1 MIIVDGFVGCIFNYK
16 SIYKKNG
23 LPMKYKGYYLLFLV
37 LVLLDQFS
45 KQIFISSFDV
55 GQSII
60 INPYLSW
67 TYLQN
72 TGAAFSIL
80 AGGGG
85 IQKAFLLSVSILASV
100 IIFLW
105 IQKTSEYQRQK
116 LFGQFLLLSGAVGN
130 LIDRAQY
137 GYVVDFIDMHVNG
150 FYWPVFNLADSF
162 IFMGVLLLLFQ
173 RKQPSL

>member
-1 MIIVDGFVGCIFNYK
+1 
-16 SIYKKNG
+16 
-23 LPMKYKGYYLLFLV
+23 MKYKGYYLLFLV

-80 AGGGG
+80 ADGGG
-85 IQKAFLLSVSILASV
+85 IQKAFLLSVSVLVSV
-100 IIFLW
+100 IVFLW

-116 LFGQFLLLSGAVGN
+116 LYGQFLLLSGAVGN

-137 GYVVDFIDMHVNG
+137 GYVVDFIDVHVNG

-162 IFMGVLLLLFQ
+162 IFIGVLLLLFQ

>member
-1 MIIVDGFVGCIFNYK
+1 
-16 SIYKKNG
+16 
-23 LPMKYKGYYLLFLV
+23 MKYKGYYLLFLV

-80 AGGGG
+80 ADGGG
-85 IQKAFLLSVSILASV
+85 IQKAFLLSVSVLVSV

-105 IQKTSEYQRQK
+105 IHKTSEYQRQK
-116 LFGQFLLLSGAVGN
+116 LFGQFLLFSGAVGN

-137 GYVVDFIDMHVNG
+137 GYVVDFIDIHVNG
-150 FYWPVFNLADSF
+150 LYWPIFNLADGYIF
-162 IFMGVLLLLFQ
+162 IGVMLLLFH

>member
-1 MIIVDGFVGCIFNYK
+1 
-16 SIYKKNG
+16 
-23 LPMKYKGYYLLFLV
+23 MKYKGYYLLFLV
-37 LVLLDQFS
+37 LVLLDQFT
-45 KQIFISSFDV
+45 KQIFISTFDE

-60 INPYLSW
+60 VNAYLSW

-80 AGGGG
+80 ADGGG
-85 IQKAFLLSVSILASV
+85 IQKAFLLSVSVLVSV

-105 IQKTSEYQRQK
+105 IHKTSEYQRQK

-162 IFMGVLLLLFQ
+162 IFIGAILLLFQ

>member
-1 MIIVDGFVGCIFNYK
+1 
-16 SIYKKNG
+16 
-23 LPMKYKGYYLLFLV
+23 MKYKGYYLLFLV
-37 LVLLDQFS
+37 LVLLDQFT

-80 AGGGG
+80 ADGGG
-85 IQKAFLLSVSILASV
+85 IQKAFLLSVSVLVSV

-105 IQKTSEYQRQK
+105 IHKTSEYQRQK

-162 IFMGVLLLLFQ
+162 IFIGVILLLFQ

>member
-1 MIIVDGFVGCIFNYK
+1 
-16 SIYKKNG
+16 
-23 LPMKYKGYYLLFLV
+23 MKYKGYYLLFLV
-37 LVLLDQFS
+37 LVLLDLFT

-80 AGGGG
+80 ADGGGVE
-85 IQKAFLLSVSILASV
+85 KAFLLAVSVLVSV
-100 IIFLW
+100 IVVLW
-105 IQKTSEYQRQK
+105 IHKTSEYQRQK
-116 LFGQFLLLSGAVGN
+116 LYGQFLLLSGAVGN

-162 IFMGVLLLLFQ
+162 IFIGVLLLLFL

>member
-1 MIIVDGFVGCIFNYK
+1 
-16 SIYKKNG
+16 
-23 LPMKYKGYYLLFLV
+23 MKYKGYYLLFLV

-45 KQIFISSFDV
+45 KQIFISSFDI

-60 INPYLSW
+60 VNPYLSW

-80 AGGGG
+80 ADGGGV
-85 IQKAFLLSVSILASV
+85 QKAFLLSVSVLVSV

-105 IQKTSEYQRQK
+105 IHKTSEYQRQK
-116 LFGQFLLLSGAVGN
+116 LYGQFLLLSGAVGN

-137 GYVVDFIDMHVNG
+137 GYVVDFIDIHVNG

-162 IFMGVLLLLFQ
+162 IFIGVILLLFQ

>member
-1 MIIVDGFVGCIFNYK
+1 
-16 SIYKKNG
+16 
-23 LPMKYKGYYLLFLV
+23 MKYKGYYLLFLV

-80 AGGGG
+80 ADGGEV
-85 IQKAFLLSVSILASV
+85 QKAFLLAVSVLVSV
-100 IIFLW
+100 IVILW
-105 IQKTSEYQRQK
+105 IHKTSEYHLQK

-137 GYVVDFIDMHVNG
+137 GYVVDFIDVHVNG

-162 IFMGVLLLLFQ
+162 IFIGVLLLLFQ
-173 RKQPSL
+173 RKNPSL

>member
-1 MIIVDGFVGCIFNYK
+1 
-16 SIYKKNG
+16 
-23 LPMKYKGYYLLFLV
+23 MKYKGYYLLFLV

-80 AGGGG
+80 ADGGG
-85 IQKAFLLSVSILASV
+85 IQKAFLLSVSVLASV

-137 GYVVDFIDMHVNG
+137 GYVVDFIDVHVNG

-162 IFMGVLLLLFQ
+162 IFIGVLLLLFQ
-173 RKQPSL
+173 RKQSSL

>member
-1 MIIVDGFVGCIFNYK
+1 
-16 SIYKKNG
+16 
-23 LPMKYKGYYLLFLV
+23 MKYKGYYLLFLV
-37 LVLLDQFS
+37 LVLLDQFT
-45 KQIFISSFDV
+45 KQIFISSFEV

-60 INPYLSW
+60 VNAYLSW

-80 AGGGG
+80 ADGGGV
-85 IQKAFLLSVSILASV
+85 QKAFLLSVSVLVSV
-100 IIFLW
+100 IVILW
-105 IQKTSEYQRQK
+105 IHKTSEYQRQK

-162 IFMGVLLLLFQ
+162 IFIGVLLLLFL

>member
-1 MIIVDGFVGCIFNYK
+1 
-16 SIYKKNG
+16 
-23 LPMKYKGYYLLFLV
+23 MKYKGYYLLFLV

-80 AGGGG
+80 ADGGG
-85 IQKAFLLSVSILASV
+85 IQKAFLLSVSVLASV

-137 GYVVDFIDMHVNG
+137 GYVVDFIDVHVNG

-162 IFMGVLLLLFQ
+162 IFIGVLLLLFQ

>member
-1 MIIVDGFVGCIFNYK
+1 
-16 SIYKKNG
+16 
-23 LPMKYKGYYLLFLV
+23 MKYKGYYLLFLV

-45 KQIFISSFDV
+45 KQIFISSFDI

-80 AGGGG
+80 ADGGEV
-85 IQKAFLLSVSILASV
+85 QKAFLLAVSVLVSV
-100 IIFLW
+100 IVILW
-105 IQKTSEYQRQK
+105 IHKTSEYHRQK

-137 GYVVDFIDMHVNG
+137 GYVVDFIDVHVNG

-162 IFMGVLLLLFQ
+162 IFIGVLLLLFQ
-173 RKQPSL
+173 RKQHSL

>member
-1 MIIVDGFVGCIFNYK
+1 
-16 SIYKKNG
+16 
-23 LPMKYKGYYLLFLV
+23 MKYKGYYLLFLV

-80 AGGGG
+80 ADGGG
-85 IQKAFLLSVSILASV
+85 IQKAFLLSVSVLVSV

-105 IQKTSEYQRQK
+105 IHKTSEYQRQK

-137 GYVVDFIDMHVNG
+137 GYVVDFIDVHVNG

-162 IFMGVLLLLFQ
+162 IFIGVLLLLFQ

>member
-1 MIIVDGFVGCIFNYK
+1 
-16 SIYKKNG
+16 
-23 LPMKYKGYYLLFLV
+23 MKYKGYYLLFLV
-37 LVLLDQFS
+37 LVLLDQFT

-80 AGGGG
+80 ADGGGVE
-85 IQKAFLLSVSILASV
+85 KAFLLAVSVLVSV
-100 IIFLW
+100 IVVLW
-105 IQKTSEYQRQK
+105 IHKTSEYQRQK
-116 LFGQFLLLSGAVGN
+116 LYGQFLLLSGAVGN

-162 IFMGVLLLLFQ
+162 IFIGVLLLLFQ
-173 RKQPSL
+173 RKQASL

>member
-1 MIIVDGFVGCIFNYK
+1 MGLLVEFSTISQFLKNY
-16 SIYKKNG
+16 G
-23 LPMKYKGYYLLFLV
+23 LRMKYKSYYLLFLV
-37 LVLLDQFS
+37 LVLFDQFT

-80 AGGGG
+80 ADGGG
-85 IQKAFLLSVSILASV
+85 IQKAFLLSVSVLVSV

-105 IQKTSEYQRQK
+105 IHKTSEYQRQK

-162 IFMGVLLLLFQ
+162 IFIGVLLLLFQ

>member
-1 MIIVDGFVGCIFNYK
+1 
-16 SIYKKNG
+16 
-23 LPMKYKGYYLLFLV
+23 MKYKGYYLLFLV
-37 LVLLDQFS
+37 LVLLDQFT

-80 AGGGG
+80 ADGGG
-85 IQKAFLLSVSILASV
+85 IQKAFLLSVSVLVSV

-105 IQKTSEYQRQK
+105 IHKTSEYQRQK

-137 GYVVDFIDMHVNG
+137 GYVVDFIDIHLNG
-150 FYWPVFNLADSF
+150 FYWPEFPP
-162 IFMGVLLLLFQ
+162 
-173 RKQPSL
+173 KTSLTRP

>member
-1 MIIVDGFVGCIFNYK
+1 
-16 SIYKKNG
+16 
-23 LPMKYKGYYLLFLV
+23 MKYKGYYLLFLV
-37 LVLLDQFS
+37 LVLLDQFT
-45 KQIFISSFDV
+45 KQIFISSFDL

-80 AGGGG
+80 ADGGG
-85 IQKAFLLSVSILASV
+85 IQKAFLLSVSVLVSV

-105 IQKTSEYQRQK
+105 IHKTSEYQRQK

-162 IFMGVLLLLFQ
+162 IFIGVLLLLFL

>member
-1 MIIVDGFVGCIFNYK
+1 
-16 SIYKKNG
+16 
-23 LPMKYKGYYLLFLV
+23 MKYKGYYLLFLV
-37 LVLLDQFS
+37 LVLLDQYT

-80 AGGGG
+80 ADGGG
-85 IQKAFLLSVSILASV
+85 IQKAFLLSVSVLVSV

-105 IQKTSEYQRQK
+105 IHKTSEYQRQK

-162 IFMGVLLLLFQ
+162 IFIGVLLLLFQ

>member
-1 MIIVDGFVGCIFNYK
+1 
-16 SIYKKNG
+16 
-23 LPMKYKGYYLLFLV
+23 MKYKGYYLLFLV

-80 AGGGG
+80 ADGGG
-85 IQKAFLLSVSILASV
+85 IQKAFLLSVSVLVSV

-105 IQKTSEYQRQK
+105 IHKTSEYQRQK

-137 GYVVDFIDMHVNG
+137 GYVVDFIDVHVNG

-162 IFMGVLLLLFQ
+162 IFIGVLLLLFQ
-173 RKQPSL
+173 RKEPSL

>member
-1 MIIVDGFVGCIFNYK
+1 
-16 SIYKKNG
+16 
-23 LPMKYKGYYLLFLV
+23 MKYKGYYLLFLV
-37 LVLLDQFS
+37 LVLLDQFT

-80 AGGGG
+80 ADGGG
-85 IQKAFLLSVSILASV
+85 IQKAFLLSVSVLVSV

-105 IQKTSEYQRQK
+105 IHKTSEYQRQK

-137 GYVVDFIDMHVNG
+137 GYVVDFIDMHANG

-162 IFMGVLLLLFQ
+162 IFIGVLLLLFQ

>member
-1 MIIVDGFVGCIFNYK
+1 
-16 SIYKKNG
+16 
-23 LPMKYKGYYLLFLV
+23 MKYKSYYLLFLV
-37 LVLLDQFS
+37 LVLFDQFT

-80 AGGGG
+80 ADGGG
-85 IQKAFLLSVSILASV
+85 IQKAFLLSVSVLVSV

-105 IQKTSEYQRQK
+105 IHKTSEYQRQK

-162 IFMGVLLLLFQ
+162 IFIGVLLLLFQ

>member
-1 MIIVDGFVGCIFNYK
+1 
-16 SIYKKNG
+16 
-23 LPMKYKGYYLLFLV
+23 MKYKGYYLLFLV

-80 AGGGG
+80 AGGEG
-85 IQKAFLLSVSILASV
+85 IQKAFLLSVSVLASV

-137 GYVVDFIDMHVNG
+137 GYVVDFIDVHVNG

-162 IFMGVLLLLFQ
+162 IFIGVLLLLFQ

>member
-1 MIIVDGFVGCIFNYK
+1 
-16 SIYKKNG
+16 
-23 LPMKYKGYYLLFLV
+23 MKYKGYYLLFLV
-37 LVLLDQFS
+37 LVLLDQFT

-80 AGGGG
+80 ADGGGV
-85 IQKAFLLSVSILASV
+85 QKAFLLSVSVLASV

-105 IQKTSEYQRQK
+105 IQKTSEYRRQK

-137 GYVVDFIDMHVNG
+137 GYVVDFIDVHVNG

-162 IFMGVLLLLFQ
+162 IFIGVLLLLFQ

>member
-1 MIIVDGFVGCIFNYK
+1 
-16 SIYKKNG
+16 
-23 LPMKYKGYYLLFLV
+23 MKYKGYYLLFLV

-60 INPYLSW
+60 VNAYLSW

-80 AGGGG
+80 ADGGG
-85 IQKAFLLSVSILASV
+85 IQKAFLLSVSVLVSV

-105 IQKTSEYQRQK
+105 IHKTSKYHRQK

-137 GYVVDFIDMHVNG
+137 GYVVDFIDMHVNE

-162 IFMGVLLLLFQ
+162 IFIGVLLLLFL
-173 RKQPSL
+173 RKHPSL

>member
-1 MIIVDGFVGCIFNYK
+1 
-16 SIYKKNG
+16 
-23 LPMKYKGYYLLFLV
+23 MKYKGYYLLFLV

-55 GQSII
+55 GHSII
-60 INPYLSW
+60 VNPYLRW

-85 IQKAFLLSVSILASV
+85 TQKAFLLSVSVLASV

-137 GYVVDFIDMHVNG
+137 GYVVDFIDVHVNG

-162 IFMGVLLLLFQ
+162 IFIGVLLLLFQ
-173 RKQPSL
+173 RKQHSL

>member
-1 MIIVDGFVGCIFNYK
+1 
-16 SIYKKNG
+16 
-23 LPMKYKGYYLLFLV
+23 MKYKGYYLLFLV

-60 INPYLSW
+60 INPYVSW

-80 AGGGG
+80 ADGGGV
-85 IQKAFLLSVSILASV
+85 QKAFLLSVSVLASV

-162 IFMGVLLLLFQ
+162 IFIGVLLLLFL

>member
-1 MIIVDGFVGCIFNYK
+1 
-16 SIYKKNG
+16 
-23 LPMKYKGYYLLFLV
+23 MKYKGYYLLFLV

-45 KQIFISSFDV
+45 KQIFISSFDI

-60 INPYLSW
+60 VNPYLSW

-80 AGGGG
+80 ADGGGV
-85 IQKAFLLSVSILASV
+85 QKAFLLSVSVLVSV

-105 IQKTSEYQRQK
+105 IHKTSEYQRQK
-116 LFGQFLLLSGAVGN
+116 LYGQFLLLSGAVGN

-137 GYVVDFIDMHVNG
+137 GYVVDFIDVHVNG
-150 FYWPVFNLADSF
+150 LYWPVFNLADSF
-162 IFMGVLLLLFQ
+162 IFIGVLLLLFQ

>member
-1 MIIVDGFVGCIFNYK
+1 
-16 SIYKKNG
+16 
-23 LPMKYKGYYLLFLV
+23 MKYKGYYLLFLV

-80 AGGGG
+80 ADGGG
-85 IQKAFLLSVSILASV
+85 IQKAFLLSVSVLVSV

-105 IQKTSEYQRQK
+105 IHKTSEYQRQK

-137 GYVVDFIDMHVNG
+137 GYVVDFIDVHVNG

-162 IFMGVLLLLFQ
+162 IFIGVLLLLFQ
-173 RKQPSL
+173 RKKPSL

>member
-1 MIIVDGFVGCIFNYK
+1 
-16 SIYKKNG
+16 
-23 LPMKYKGYYLLFLV
+23 MKYKGYYLLFLV
-37 LVLLDQFS
+37 LVLLDQFT

-60 INPYLSW
+60 INSYLSW

-80 AGGGG
+80 ADGGGV
-85 IQKAFLLSVSILASV
+85 QKAFLLSVSVLVSV
-100 IIFLW
+100 IVILW
-105 IQKTSEYQRQK
+105 IHKTSEYQRQK

-162 IFMGVLLLLFQ
+162 IFIGVLLLLFL

>member
-1 MIIVDGFVGCIFNYK
+1 
-16 SIYKKNG
+16 
-23 LPMKYKGYYLLFLV
+23 MKYKGYYLLFLV

-80 AGGGG
+80 ADGGA
-85 IQKAFLLSVSILASV
+85 IQKAFLLSVSVLVSV

-105 IQKTSEYQRQK
+105 IHKTSEYQRQK
-116 LFGQFLLLSGAVGN
+116 LYGQFLLLSGAVGN

-162 IFMGVLLLLFQ
+162 IFIGVMLLLFQ